1 MLTANAIQERVHF
14 HNTGPSSVPGLIVMS
29 IEDGHEG
36 LPGLSQLDPIY
47 SYIVVIV
54 NACPT
59 EVSFTSSV
67 RARTLQLHPV
77 QVMSTDEIVKRS
89 TFDTNSGCF
98 TVPARTTSVFVEP
111 RGL

>member
-1 MLTANAIQERVHF
+1 
-14 HNTGPSSVPGLIVMS
+14 MS

-36 LPGLSQLDPIY
+36 VPGLSQLDPIY

-59 EVSFTSSV
+59 EVSFASPSLQ
-67 RARTLQLHPV
+67 ARTLQLHPE

-89 TFDTNSGCF
+89 TYNASAGCF
-98 TVPARTTSVFVEP
+98 TVPPRTTSVFVEP
-111 RGL
+111 RGV